1 MADLQQILSS
11 GQWETRWFP
20 PQDSN
25 FVPDF
30 QTNPSCTG
38 SSDCK
43 STSFSIKLL
52 TLVPSLCFGAT
63 QHGTIYKHVLY
74 KPVDVC
80 QISDMTT
87 LVVTLYFHVRW
98 VRCHQIGVDLQAF
111 WRRVPRWDPGF
122 LNGRHG
128 PSLPWRPWRPW
139 PLSGER
145 SRCVPQGCAGGW
157 SGWEFPR
164 WLRKTSWLFPTK
176 HTFEWIDTEKP
187 TMVKHP
193 PSWDSWCV
201 EVIAT
206 KHLTPGISQYF
217 RMF

>member
-1 MADLQQILSS
+1 MPN
-11 GQWETRWFP
+11 QWHD
-20 PQDSN
+20 DS
-25 FVPDF
+25 
-30 QTNPSCTG
+30 
-38 SSDCK
+38 SSD
-43 STSFSIKLL
+43 TLFSCQ
-52 TLVPSLCFGAT
+52 VPS
-63 QHGTIYKHVLY
+63 
-74 KPVDVC
+74 D
-80 QISDMTT
+80 
-87 LVVTLYFHVRW
+87 
-98 VRCHQIGVDLQAF
+98 RCDLQAF

-128 PSLPWRPWRPW
+128 PSLPSRPWRPW

-145 SRCVPQGCAGGW
+145 SRCVPQGCAGGC
-157 SGWEFPR
+157 SGWDFSR

-206 KHLTPGISQYF
+206 KRWLLESASISECFTLQIQICCGE
-217 RMF
+217 